1 MNKNFNVETENLIY
15 VKKNFWVQY
24 FCRAIVLM
32 CAIIASFIICFTIA
46 YETAPVYGVSM
57 QPNLNKLGATKSD
70 VVYIHKFAKV
80 NYGDIVVLE
89 KKSNSDVDH
98 IIKRVIGM
106 PGDVIEIKQDDNY
119 EVSVYR
125 NGEKLV
131 EDYIFNIA
139 TSGDPNNLGMMQ
151 TLDNFIKFKHS
162 AMLNPDNSNAVFDN
176 KGRLVLQKNQI
187 FVLGDNRGYSID
199 SSVEGPF
206 SLDSVVGR
214 VDFVVPYG
222 VVPFYYFL
230 NEFAGIN
237 LMPDLI
243 K

>member
-1 MNKNFNVETENLIY
+1 MNKNFVVETENLIY
-15 VKKNFWVQY
+15 ERKNFWVQY
-24 FCRAIVLM
+24 ICRAFVLM
-32 CAIIASFIICFTIA
+32 CAIIASFIICFTIT
-46 YETAPVYGVSM
+46 YETAPVYGSSM
-57 QPNLNKLGATKSD
+57 QPTLNKLGSTKSD
-70 VVYIHKFAKV
+70 VVYIHKFGKV
-80 NYGDIVVLE
+80 TYGDIVVIE
-89 KKSNSDVDH
+89 KKSGTDVDH

-119 EVSVYR
+119 EISVYR

-131 EDYIFNIA
+131 EDYILNIK
-139 TSGDPNNLGMMQ
+139 TCGDPNNLGMLQ

-162 AMLNPDNSNAVFDN
+162 AMLNPDESNAVFDN
-176 KGRLVLQKNQI
+176 KGRLVLQKDQI

-214 VDFVVPYG
+214 VDFIVPYG

-230 NEFAGIN
+230 NEFAGVN
-237 LMPDLI
+237 LMPELI
-243 K
+243 N